1 MKNLLIPFLET
12 KEFIVSFKSIG
23 NFIFYALTTLN
34 IEVIRALDHLYVAE
48 LFRNSI
54 KYVPVILG
62 VVINY
67 SNNQSYLVA
76 VFFGGFL
83 LLSFIT
89 TVIVLLFFQN
99 PDCKFSGSYFI

>member
-1 MKNLLIPFLET
+1 LET

-23 NFIFYALTTLN
+23 NFYFYALTTLN

-67 SNNQSYLVA
+67 SNNQSYLLL
-76 VFFGGFL
+76 FWEDL

-89 TVIVLLFFQN
+89 TVIVYY
-99 PDCKFSGSYFI
+99 YFKTQIANSVVATS

>member
-62 VVINY
+62 AVAINY
-67 SNNQSYLVA
+67 SNNQSYLVT
-76 VFFGGFL
+76 VFFGRFL
-83 LLSFIT
+83 LLS
-89 TVIVLLFFQN
+89 L
-99 PDCKFSGSYFI
+99 